1 MTYLATPCNAIFQAS
16 IAAERTRQADD
27 IDKAFAGL
35 ADGVGELKE
44 QIRNNTERQ
53 EMVREAESRK
63 CQLEIEFLEKR
74 KSRIPATTLERD
86 ALMAKLKADLAD
98 IVSKKIMTKEVAGQW
113 FQKQVMSL
121 YGWGAV

>member
-1 MTYLATPCNAIFQAS
+1 MRSSNNVRRKYAQFLNACRATRLFL
-16 IAAERTRQADD
+16 AAERTRQADD

-74 KSRIPATTLERD
+74 KS
-86 ALMAKLKADLAD
+86 
-98 IVSKKIMTKEVAGQW
+98 
-113 FQKQVMSL
+113 
-121 YGWGAV
+121 